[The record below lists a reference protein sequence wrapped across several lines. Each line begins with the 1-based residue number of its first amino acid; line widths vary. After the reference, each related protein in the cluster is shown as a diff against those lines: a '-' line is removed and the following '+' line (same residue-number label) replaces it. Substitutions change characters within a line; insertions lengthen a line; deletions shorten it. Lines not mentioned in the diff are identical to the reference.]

1 MVLGGKEILNEE
13 NGPVPNFW
21 RAPTDNDFGNGLDK
35 RCKVWRKAGDNRKV
49 TAVKIKQ
56 VSDTLVTVTLT
67 FDLPG
72 LKGETIARYESAYKV
87 YSDGELEVLNKYTAL
102 GISLPEIPRMG
113 MNLQLAREYENMK
126 WFGRGPQEN
135 YWDRNSGALIG
146 LYGGKVKDQYWAYIR
161 PQENGN
167 KTDVRWV
174 SFLNNSGNGLLFI
187 GMPLLSVSAH
197 HNLMEDFESPVRT
210 VGRIYDGQTV
220 VNRHTNDVKERNLV
234 SVNIDYKQMGVG
246 GDNSWGDFTH
256 PEYLLKDKV
265 YNYSFRLKL
274 IQNGDDLNSIART
287 TRTGKL

>member
-1 MVLGGKEILNEE
+1 M
-13 NGPVPNFW
+13 
-21 RAPTDNDFGNGLDK
+21 
-35 RCKVWRKAGDNRKV
+35 

-146 LYGGKVKDQYWAYIR
+146 LYGGKVKDQS
-161 PQENGN
+161 PHH
-167 KTDVRWV
+167 T
-174 SFLNNSGNGLLFI
+174 
-187 GMPLLSVSAH
+187 SAC
-197 HNLMEDFESPVRT
+197 P
-210 VGRIYDGQTV
+210 
-220 VNRHTNDVKERNLV
+220 
-234 SVNIDYKQMGVG
+234 
-246 GDNSWGDFTH
+246 
-256 PEYLLKDKV
+256 
-265 YNYSFRLKL
+265 
-274 IQNGDDLNSIART
+274 
-287 TRTGKL
+287 